1 MPRTRFGPRGSSV
14 RLMPL
19 SSLLI
24 CGSAA
29 GGRFRVAARRNVL
42 LSTVA
47 WARGKRLERSSGER
61 WRREGAAIGAESH
74 LVQRSATPGEGRRG
88 TEHIRQAGGHWF
100 EPSTAHT
107 EIPAQA
113 GFLCHRAV
121 VNAVEPAGVRLVA
134 ELPAGFSDRHV
145 EDREAFI
152 DRIDCGGPM
161 ELSSKQC
168 CAWPPPSTST
178 LWRKESS
185 ELRRRSRCLD

>member
-1 MPRTRFGPRGSSV
+1 MGSANAPVRGGARVGGRAPSLRCRDPRAVSSV
-14 RLMPL
+14 
-19 SSLLI
+19 
-24 CGSAA
+24 
-29 GGRFRVAARRNVL
+29 GRAPA
-42 LSTVA
+42 
-47 WARGKRLERSSGER
+47 
-61 WRREGAAIGAESH
+61 
-74 LVQRSATPGEGRRG
+74 
-88 TEHIRQAGGHWF
+88 RQAGGHWF